1 MYLLRLP
8 NSVYYTR
15 IATPLSLRE
24 SGYPNELKFSLL
36 TRERKTAYRRNV
48 EQVQLLHALF
58 EKAIALSLTIV
69 EFKTE
74 LAESINTLRAAYNAQ
89 PETQTKAPKL
99 VVDPSPKIK
108 IATTPSPGITTNTL
122 TEFIQSKQ
130 LEGVTQLTLNQ
141 LEQRCN
147 DFLGYLNELNAD
159 RPTNSIAMHYRDRLL
174 KRKLSSKTLKDY
186 IAANRQFFNW
196 CLAHELITANP
207 FAVVKTSSKNAK
219 SAQEQRQR
227 WKSEDL
233 QKLFSNDAYRK
244 QNTDFK
250 WITLLMLYQGCRPS
264 EACQLQVRDIKQ
276 GELPCIQF
284 SDSGDAQKL
293 KNQLSNRTVPI
304 HQTLL
309 DMGFLAFVKARQRAK
324 ETQLFNV
331 TPRGADNDWSKD
343 YRKTFGNIL
352 NDVGF
357 KAGQRATAY
366 SFRHT
371 FIDELKRANVEEHV
385 VSEIVGHKHQN
396 MTYGRYGK
404 RLEPEQLVEVVNLFR
419 LDDIDITLSA

>member
-122 TEFIQSKQ
+122 TEFIQSKK
-130 LEGVTQLTLNQ
+130 LEGVTQLTLTQ

-147 DFLGYLNELNAD
+147 DFLGYLKELNAD
-159 RPTNSIAMHYRDRLL
+159 KPTNSIAMHYRDRLL
-174 KRKLSSKTLKDY
+174 KRKLSNKT
-186 IAANRQFFNW
+186 R
-196 CLAHELITANP
+196 
-207 FAVVKTSSKNAK
+207 
-219 SAQEQRQR
+219 
-227 WKSEDL
+227 
-233 QKLFSNDAYRK
+233 
-244 QNTDFK
+244 
-250 WITLLMLYQGCRPS
+250 
-264 EACQLQVRDIKQ
+264 
-276 GELPCIQF
+276 
-284 SDSGDAQKL
+284 
-293 KNQLSNRTVPI
+293 
-304 HQTLL
+304 
-309 DMGFLAFVKARQRAK
+309 
-324 ETQLFNV
+324 
-331 TPRGADNDWSKD
+331 
-343 YRKTFGNIL
+343 
-352 NDVGF
+352 
-357 KAGQRATAY
+357 
-366 SFRHT
+366 
-371 FIDELKRANVEEHV
+371 
-385 VSEIVGHKHQN
+385 
-396 MTYGRYGK
+396 
-404 RLEPEQLVEVVNLFR
+404 
-419 LDDIDITLSA
+419 TLSG